1 MNPFEEFLRRLFGG
15 GPPPTAIEEER
26 QAAGMGRAAQTMT
39 DVSRSLG
46 KSFAEAYAQRTR
58 DLQDL
63 AMQQVRGANA
73 PLSDMTA
80 PSSQAQRDLAL
91 DVLGAGAGAGMRVG
105 TELLSSV
112 PGVGKYTSMRS
123 LVDAVPDWL
132 RLPYESEKAALNE
145 QLQREFIRSGRSP
158 FEGIAQRRDIF
169 HSSPGLFPQAELNV
183 GRQGQGVGD
192 YWQGTGAAYVTE
204 LPQVR
209 DYYRRTIAGNRME
222 KDFGFELPSGRIIA
236 DPKRILQ
243 RKKAGLKNQLEA
255 LLFEESRGRG
265 TPETEE
271 TKARLMRAMDAID
284 QRFLYSDI
292 LNAPSIYPWR
302 AAPQDLKDVQRS
314 ITRNMNKLENPT
326 YNAKERKEIRAELKR
341 ELENYARLKNLF
353 DPNAIRRA
361 EFPHVA
367 SYSGTFHANPDELF
381 NLNIPIGQQPSGS
394 RIIAA
399 LNELPAATSDRNFV
413 LPGERLGDAILRQQR
428 DFIPTPSLSA
438 TNVNEMLVSG
448 QREGGS
454 WSAYRP
460 EFTSATPW
468 QTMEA
473 LRDKGIVGNQYLTK
487 KDFENLLDW
496 SSGFRASPPQ
506 KLSYNYVVTDPERL
520 RFASVFTADN
530 PFAPLSTTMQALRN
544 EKEKKKK

>member
-1 MNPFEEFLRRLFGG
+1 VNPFEEFLRRLFGG
-15 GPPPTAIEEER
+15 GPPPTAMEEER
-26 QAAGMGRAAQTMT
+26 QAANMGKVAQDLPGMARSIGQSFLDAYKQRA
-39 DVSRSLG
+39 V
-46 KSFAEAYAQRTR
+46 

-63 AMQQVRGANA
+63 AMQNRIAGGNI
-73 PLSDMTA
+73 PLSDMGGQA
-80 PSSQAQRDLAL
+80 DPRLAQAQRDLAL
-91 DVLGAGAGAGMRVG
+91 DVLSAGAFGGASQMGG
-105 TELLSSV
+105 ALLSSA

-123 LVDAVPDWL
+123 LVDAVPEWL

-145 QLQREFIRSGRSP
+145 QLQRQFIRGGRSP
-158 FEGIAQRRDIF
+158 FEGIAQRRDVF
-169 HSSPGLFPQAELNV
+169 HSSPGLFPQAELNLS
-183 GRQGQGVGD
+183 RQGQGIGD
-192 YWQGTGAAYVTE
+192 YWQGTGAAYVSE

-209 DYYRRTIAGNRME
+209 DYYRRMITNNTME

-236 DPKRILQ
+236 DPKLTLQ
-243 RKKAGLKNQLEA
+243 RKKTGLRNQLEA

-265 TPETEE
+265 TPETEK

-292 LNAPSIYPWR
+292 LNAPPTYPWLAR
-302 AAPQDLKDVQRS
+302 PADLKDIQNSV
-314 ITRNMNKLENPT
+314 TKKMNKLENPT

-353 DPNAIRRA
+353 DPNAIRRT

-381 NLNIPIGQQPSGS
+381 NLNIPLDQQPSGP

-399 LNELPAATSDRNFV
+399 LNELPTGISYRDLV
-413 LPGERLGDAILRQQR
+413 LPGEGLGDAIVRQQR
-428 DFIPTPSLSA
+428 DFIPTPSLSS
-438 TNVNEMLVSG
+438 TSVNEMLVSG
-448 QREGGS
+448 QRDAG

-468 QTMEA
+468 ETMEA
-473 LRDKGIVGNQYLTK
+473 LKDKGIVGNQYLTRR
-487 KDFENLLDW
+487 DFENLLA
-496 SSGFRASPPQ
+496 GGPP
-506 KLSYNYVVTDPERL
+506 KNPSYNYVVTNPERL
-520 RFASVFTADN
+520 RFASVFGAAD
-530 PFAPLSTTMQALRN
+530 PFGSLSTAMQTLRN